1 MAINPISS
9 PTEVVGADKVSHQQS
24 RKAYSDKRGAGAE
37 TEGAVY
43 EKSEPKEKDGKLYSK
58 NAAKTSGISL
68 KAEAKFA
75 GLRGVVENMLKMQS
89 VKSAES
95 NGLRFDQIFKKYD
108 GQLKNYFENLQVDE
122 ATRLKAQ
129 QDIAEDGY
137 WGVKQT
143 SQRLIDMAVSLSGG
157 DTSKLAELKDAIAKG
172 FAAAEKSWGGALPDI
187 CYQTREA
194 VFKGLDDWASAA

>member
-1 MAINPISS
+1 MSINPISQ
-9 PTEVVGADKVSHQQS
+9 PAEVIGPDKVSQQQS
-24 RKAYSDKRGAGAE
+24 RKAYSDKRDTHAE
-37 TEGAVY
+37 QGAVF
-43 EKSEPKEKDGKLYSK
+43 EKSAPTDKGGKMYKKDAASLSRISK
-58 NAAKTSGISL
+58 QAQ
-68 KAEAKFA
+68 AKFA
-75 GLRGVVENMLKMQS
+75 GLRGIVENMLKMQS
-89 VKSAES
+89 VKAAEGK
-95 NGLRFDQIFKKYD
+95 GLRFDQIFKKYD
-108 GQLKNYFENLQVDE
+108 GQLKSYFENLQVDD

-143 SQRLIDMAVSLSGG
+143 SQRLIDMAISLSGG

-194 VFKGLDDWASAA
+194 VFKGLDDWADAA